1 MTWFDAANGQGSS
14 VLDLH
19 CIIKVI
25 DQQNPN
31 TDPILK
37 IIDLIISFAF
47 LFSTANFKY
56 NLNSKF

>member
-31 TDPILK
+31 TDIVFQRESSSE
-37 IIDLIISFAF
+37 IS
-47 LFSTANFKY
+47 SPW
-56 NLNSKF
+56 S